1 MSCCANKISSCIPI
15 SATHG
20 NTLKSP
26 EDKTRIRKGERLS
39 SAAAKEQENAPGE
52 RDRTGYQLVPQ
63 GEHKPVLKGHDPEL
77 LDRARMQWQ
86 FGDWESLVDLDEKS
100 LDQHPHRA
108 KLALLAASARHQLDD
123 HAGSRHLI
131 RLAANWGCDRKLIA
145 RILIAGVHNT
155 LARAAALAHDE
166 ARALEHF
173 GFAVEG
179 VSGDAR
185 LACQARSVREVARLE
200 LFHHASAWAE
210 QRLSQPSV
218 PVGSMHNATR
228 GVIGQETQRRMKQLA
243 EECTIAGDIHAAVDS
258 VLGSPGLDRDD
269 AFWFCI
275 SLSDEFKNRKDN
287 MTAVHYLNV
296 AYERFDEVG
305 PEAVALLSGRLLA
318 LGRREEALD
327 LLIART
333 VSDSG
338 LAASEQSALNDFY
351 AKVRAM
357 SKEKADHGHAL
368 MLAYLRKHID
378 EIRLEARGRKLVF
391 IEIGSTRENVAGQGS
406 TRIIAEFCSSERLG
420 FITVD
425 MDPHNSDS
433 AASMFR
439 DFGVDFSA
447 VNQKGEDF
455 LREYSGEIDLIFLD
469 AYDFDHGRHSA
480 LRQSRYEKYL
490 GSSIEEKQCHEM
502 HLDCAR
508 SVSEKLSTF
517 GLVCVDDT
525 WLTDGKWC
533 AKGTLAVPYLLD
545 NDFEIVEAR
554 NRAVL
559 LRRKRQVS

>member
-1 MSCCANKISSCIPI
+1 
-15 SATHG
+15 
-20 NTLKSP
+20 
-26 EDKTRIRKGERLS
+26 
-39 SAAAKEQENAPGE
+39 
-52 RDRTGYQLVPQ
+52 
-63 GEHKPVLKGHDPEL
+63 
-77 LDRARMQWQ
+77 MQWQ
-86 FGDWESLVDLDEKS
+86 FGDWESLADLDEKS
-100 LDQHPHRA
+100 LNQHPHRA

-131 RLAANWGCDRKLIA
+131 RLAGNWGCDRKLIA

-210 QRLSQPSV
+210 QRLSQLSV
-218 PVGSMHNATR
+218 PVDNATG
-228 GVIGQETQRRMKQLA
+228 GVIGQETQRRMKLLA
-243 EECTIAGDIHAAVDS
+243 EECTIADDIHAAVDS
-258 VLGSPGLDRDD
+258 VLGSPGLDRGD

-296 AYERFDEVG
+296 ARERIDEVDL
-305 PEAVALLSGRLLA
+305 EAVALLSGRLLA

-327 LLIART
+327 ILIARS
-333 VSDSG
+333 VSDSDLG
-338 LAASEQSALNDFY
+338 PDEKKALNDSY
-351 AKVRAM
+351 AKVRAT
-357 SKEKADHGHAL
+357 SKEKGEHGHAL
-368 MLAYLRKHID
+368 LLGYLRKHLD
-378 EIRLEARGRKLVF
+378 GLRPKSPGRKLVVV
-391 IEIGSTRENVAGQGS
+391 EIGSTRENVAGQGS
-406 TRIIAEFCSSERLG
+406 TRIFAKFCKSEHID

-425 MDPHNSDS
+425 MDPHNTES
-433 AASMFR
+433 AASVFR
-439 DFGVDFSA
+439 SIDADFRA
-447 VNQKGEDF
+447 INQKGEDF
-455 LREYSGEIDLIFLD
+455 LREYSGEIDFIFLD
-469 AYDFDHGRHSA
+469 AYDFDHGKHSA

-490 GSSIEEKQCHEM
+490 GSSIDEKQCHEM

-508 SVSEKLSTF
+508 SASEKLSAF

-525 WLTDGKWC
+525 WLVDGEWC